1 MTEIVKFNVGGHRY
15 EVSRS
20 MLSLHPQTMLAK
32 SASEQWQTDPE
43 KEIFI
48 DRDGATFGHVLNYL
62 RDGKVSLPITIRKET
77 LLSELEYY
85 GVDGVEETTIN
96 EESGM
101 KSAYNMRM
109 MSETYVIYTIV
120 TECISKCF
128 DSHGTETS
136 FYLVG
141 GTIGDWLKNSK
152 KADKKLAMKKV
163 NEHLAKV
170 GLKVTK
176 GDPESILDPVIL
188 TILH

>member
-101 KSAYNMRM
+101 KSAYNMKM
-109 MSETYVIYTIV
+109 AIEIYVIHTLV
-120 TECISKCF
+120 SECIDAFFS
-128 DSHGTETS
+128 SGS
-136 FYLVG
+136 P
-141 GTIGDWLKNSK
+141 SK
-152 KADKKLAMKKV
+152 KLYYTVKDKKVKQWLSSKNPNVDLVLEKANV
-163 NEHLAKV
+163 HLSKV
-170 GLKVTK
+170 GLKLIHSSVI
-176 GDPESILDPVIL
+176 ILVL
-188 TILH
+188 E